1 MFFSRFKY
9 IFIFFIIPV
18 KLIFDII
25 ISTKRNTEIKKYP
38 LNEASNEKKEP
49 DSTEIISIKEP
60 IILLLGS
67 SLCKKE
73 SEGL

>member
-1 MFFSRFKY
+1 MLKY

-25 ISTKRNTEIKKYP
+25 ISAKRNTEIKKYP
-38 LNEASNEKKEP
+38 LNEDSNEKKEP
-49 DSTEIISIKEP
+49 DSTEIISIKDP